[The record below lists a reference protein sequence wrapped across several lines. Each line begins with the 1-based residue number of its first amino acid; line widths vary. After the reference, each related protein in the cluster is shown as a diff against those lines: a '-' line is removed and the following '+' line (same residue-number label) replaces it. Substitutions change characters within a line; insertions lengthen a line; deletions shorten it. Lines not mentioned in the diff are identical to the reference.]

1 MGINLHLIVAEFAK
15 TTVPVVSNDQKPQE
29 LMETKHQQL
38 QY

>member
-15 TTVPVVSNDQKPQE
+15 TTVPVSNDQKPQE